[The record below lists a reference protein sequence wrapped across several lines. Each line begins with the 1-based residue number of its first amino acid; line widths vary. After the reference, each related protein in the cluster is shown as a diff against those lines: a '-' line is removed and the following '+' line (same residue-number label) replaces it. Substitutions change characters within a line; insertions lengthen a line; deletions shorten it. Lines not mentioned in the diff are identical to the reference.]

1 MNKYN
6 VIVAGDFN
14 DRGLKNYWQG
24 LYPFKHTNIPILKD
38 ILVKCNAEPPKTC
51 CRETPNTN
59 PPDNGDYIL
68 VNSSLTIE
76 KNNYIPHSEHL
87 FPSSDHL
94 PVLIELKTRSAVIQT
109 RRQ

>member
-24 LYPFKHTNIPILKD
+24 LYHFKHTNIPILKD
-38 ILVKCNAEPPKTC
+38 ILVKCEPEPPKTC
-51 CRETPNTN
+51 CREKENVN
-59 PPDNGDYIL
+59 PPYIGDYIL
-68 VNSSLTIE
+68 VNSSLAIE
-76 KNNYIPHSEHL
+76 KNNYIPTSAHL

-94 PVLIELKTRSAVIQT
+94 PVLIELKS
-109 RRQ
+109 